1 VSLLRNG
8 GIMVI
13 PKYEGAPFLGE
24 CGIMVLLEYEGTP
37 LLGEF
42 GYYGAT

>member
-1 VSLLRNG
+1 MSLLRDG
-8 GIMVI
+8 GIIVI
-13 PKYEGAPFLGE
+13 PQYEGAPFLGE

-42 GYYGAT
+42 RY